1 MSEELS
7 LIQLSAR
14 APAVSMRDVLVIIFR
29 QRRLLLISFVITF
42 LAVLLYGLLTPSYQA
57 QMKVLVRRGR
67 IDPVVTSTP
76 TQPPLF
82 REEVTEEELNSEVEL
97 LRDEQIREHYLWP
110 VIAKEVERAYW
121 RTMGR
126 QDVSVELPESP
137 ITAELGAP
145 RPDMP
150 EKR

>member
-7 LIQLSAR
+7 LIQLSVR
-14 APAVSMRDVLVIIFR
+14 APAVSMRDVLVIVFR
-29 QRRLLLISFVITF
+29 QRQLLLISFVVTF
-42 LAVLLYGLLTPSYQA
+42 FAVLLYGLLTPSYQA

-97 LRDEQIREHYLWP
+97 LRDEQILHQVVKIVGLATASHPWF
-110 VIAKEVERAYW
+110 W
-121 RTMGR
+121 
-126 QDVSVELPESP
+126 ESTKDNQE
-137 ITAELGAP
+137 IQ
-145 RPDMP
+145 
-150 EKR
+150 